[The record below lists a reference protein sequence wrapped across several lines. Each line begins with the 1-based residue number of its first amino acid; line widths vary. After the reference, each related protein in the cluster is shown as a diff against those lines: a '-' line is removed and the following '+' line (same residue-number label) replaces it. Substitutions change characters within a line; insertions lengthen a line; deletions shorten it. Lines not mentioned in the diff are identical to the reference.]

1 MTRSRESTPMDLASQ
16 RRVDGA
22 NIRAAHSVHEVWDH
36 RRQREAQ
43 PARARE
49 VPGEEQTCGCASLK
63 SPRAVV
69 CKQRGRIGPIAA
81 ITLSETREIGVT
93 FYRASGTC
101 HCPMN
106 CTAALGDLLRRGST
120 GMSIPRRHFL
130 RLASGAVAL
139 PVSMRI
145 AGAQTYPTR
154 LIAIVLP
161 LAPGGA
167 LDVLGRILAPRMAA
181 SLGQA
186 IILENVPGANG
197 SLGVGRVARAAPDG
211 YTLVIGYWGTHVA
224 NGAIYALK
232 YDVLNDFEPV
242 SLLATQPFLI
252 VAKKAMPADDLKGLI
267 AWLKVNPGKASA
279 GTAGVGAT
287 DHVGGVLFQAVTD
300 THFQFV
306 PYRGAGP
313 AVQDLVAGQMDIMFE
328 SPTITLPQVRSGQVK
343 AFAVAAKSR
352 LAAAPEIPTVD
363 EAGLPGFYVTFWA
376 GLWAPKGTPKDV
388 IAKLNSAAVTA
399 LADPA
404 VRARFTDLGLEIY
417 SRDQQTPE
425 ALAAYQ
431 KAEIEKWWPIIK
443 AAGIK
448 VE

>member
-1 MTRSRESTPMDLASQ
+1 MKHSRRTFLQFA
-16 RRVDGA
+16 GA
-22 NIRAAHSVHEVWDH
+22 
-36 RRQREAQ
+36 
-43 PARARE
+43 
-49 VPGEEQTCGCASLK
+49 
-63 SPRAVV
+63 
-69 CKQRGRIGPIAA
+69 
-81 ITLSETREIGVT
+81 
-93 FYRASGTC
+93 
-101 HCPMN
+101 
-106 CTAALGDLLRRGST
+106 TAALPAFSR
-120 GMSIPRRHFL
+120 
-130 RLASGAVAL
+130 VAT
-139 PVSMRI
+139 
-145 AGAQTYPTR
+145 AQVYPSR
-154 LIAIVLP
+154 LITIVLP

-167 LDVLGRILAPRMAA
+167 LDVIARILAPGMGA
-181 SLGQA
+181 SLGRTV
-186 IILENVPGANG
+186 ILENVPGANG

-224 NGAIYALK
+224 NGAVYSLK
-232 YDVLNDFEPV
+232 YDVLNDFEPI
-242 SLLATQPFLI
+242 SLLAIQPFLI
-252 VAKKAMPADDLKGLI
+252 VAKKAMPADDLKTLI

-287 DHVGGVLFQAVTD
+287 DHVGGALFQAVTG
-300 THFQFV
+300 TRFQFV
-306 PYRGAGP
+306 PYRGAGS

-399 LADPA
+399 LADPT
-404 VRARFTDLGLEIY
+404 VRSRFADLGLEIY
-417 SRDQQTPE
+417 PRDQQTPE

-443 AAGIK
+443 EFGIRAD
-448 VE
+448 